1 MQNEN
6 ESNQYYTARHL
17 MEALQQMDDRL
28 LDYPLVLVHG
38 KQLQKPILIQG
49 LLPMPTP
56 VDQRTVDSK
65 PTSLLTL
72 GELANLRAGS
82 TTPTSE

>member
-1 MQNEN
+1 
-6 ESNQYYTARHL
+6 
-17 MEALQQMDDRL
+17 MEALQQLDEHF

-56 VDQRTVDSK
+56 VDRHSVESK
-65 PTSLLTL
+65 PPSLLTL
-72 GELANLRAGS
+72 GDLTDLRSQNGASSPPG
-82 TTPTSE
+82 EH